1 MAAATFRKTVLLI
14 EGIDCFLD
22 ETEAD
27 LKKPTKLHDLL
38 DGDNQVVV
46 GVYELVRVYDINQ
59 KPVAA
64 LRG

>member
-1 MAAATFRKTVLLI
+1 MAATFRKTVLLI
-14 EGIDCFLD
+14 NNCFVN

-27 LKKPTKLHDLL
+27 LKKPTKLYDLL
-38 DGDNQVVV
+38 DGDEQVAI

-59 KPVAA
+59 KPVAV